1 MQTTQDNSTA
11 TSSLERRLDMAVPL
25 ADIDKDV
32 EQRLKRLS
40 RTVKMPGFRPGK
52 VPFKIVSQQYG
63 PQARSEAI
71 GAAVERVFGDT
82 VRSQNLRVAGYPRIE
97 PKSGGDESKLEFS
110 AVFEI
115 YPEIALADVSSK
127 EIERP
132 TLAVGDAE
140 VDKTIDVLRMQR
152 TTFHA
157 VERAA
162 QDGDRAL
169 VDFTG
174 RIGDE
179 VFHGGHATDF
189 PVVIGQG
196 AMLPDFE
203 SQLRGAAPGAPLS
216 FDLTFPETYH
226 AKELA
231 GKTARFEVA
240 VKRVE
245 EPRLPA
251 VDADFA
257 RALGIKDGDVERM
270 RAEVRANL
278 EREVK
283 KRVSARLKDQVMN
296 ALLDA
301 NPIDVPHALVEAEAQ
316 QLASNARQD
325 MQNRGIDAKQMPI
338 DVAWF
343 GEQATRRVKLGLI
356 MAELV
361 KTKGL
366 QARPEQVRK
375 LVQEMAESY
384 EDPAEVVR
392 WYYSQP
398 QQLAQAE
405 ALVIEDN
412 VVSWMIENATTVDK
426 EVAFDEL
433 MGTAA

>member
-1 MQTTQDNSTA
+1 
-11 TSSLERRLDMAVPL
+11 MAVPL

-40 RTVKMPGFRPGK
+40 RTVKMAGFRPGK
-52 VPFKIVSQQYG
+52 VPFKIVAQQYG

-71 GAAVERVFGDT
+71 GAAVERVFGDA

-97 PKSGGDESKLEFS
+97 PKSGGDASRLEFS

-115 YPEIALADVSSK
+115 YPEVTLADVSGR

-132 TLAVGDAE
+132 VLSVGEAE
-140 VDKTIDVLRMQR
+140 VAKTLDVLRKQR
-152 TTFHA
+152 TTFHS

-162 QDGDRAL
+162 QDGDRVV

-203 SQLRGAAPGAPLS
+203 SRLRGAAAGATLS

-226 AKELA
+226 ARELA

-257 RALGIKDGDVERM
+257 RALGIRDGDVERM
-270 RAEVRANL
+270 RAEVKSNL

-283 KRVSARLKDQVMN
+283 KRVQARLKDQVMN
-296 ALLDA
+296 ALLEA
-301 NPIDVPHALVEAEAQ
+301 NPIEVPRALVEAESQ
-316 QLASNARQD
+316 QLANNARQD
-325 MQNRGIDAKQMPI
+325 MQNRGIDAKQMPM
-338 DVAWF
+338 DVSWF

-361 KTKGL
+361 KAKGL
-366 QARPEQVRK
+366 QARPEQVRS

-384 EDPAEVVR
+384 EDPPEVVR

-412 VVSWMIENATTVDK
+412 VVKWMLGNARAVDK
-426 EVAFDEL
+426 QVAFDEL